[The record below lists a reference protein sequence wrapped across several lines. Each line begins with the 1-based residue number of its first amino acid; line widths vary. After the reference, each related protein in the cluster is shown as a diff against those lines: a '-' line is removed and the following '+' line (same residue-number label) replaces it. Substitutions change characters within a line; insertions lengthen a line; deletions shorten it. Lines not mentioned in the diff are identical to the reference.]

1 MVSACIYLEGGS
13 KGPDSRLLKIACQ
26 QAFHK
31 LLDRMGFT
39 GKKPTLVACGGRGA
53 VYDRFCT
60 AHKAGKYDYVAMWID
75 SEEPMADIDRAW
87 KHLANV
93 TTVDHWPQ
101 PDGTR
106 DDQVLFMTTCMETWI
121 VADRETLEAHYGD
134 RFQESALPSLNQLE
148 QRTRHDVQGKLMD
161 ATRKCKNAYSKG
173 KQSYLVLGELDP
185 DVLKK
190 HLPSFVRVQRILAEK
205 L

>member
-1 MVSACIYLEGGS
+1 MVSACIYLEGGAKGRDS
-13 KGPDSRLLKIACQ
+13 KLLTIACQ
-26 QAFHK
+26 KAFHR

-39 GKKPTLVACGGRGA
+39 GKKPKLVACGGRGA

-60 AHKAGKYDYVAMWID
+60 AHKAGTSNYVAMWID
-75 SEEPMADIDRAW
+75 SEEPITSIDDAW

-93 TTVDHWPQ
+93 TTVPVWEQ
-101 PDGTR
+101 PEGAY

-121 VADRETLEAHYGD
+121 LSDPKTLRTYYGVSL
-134 RFQESALPSLNQLE
+134 QENTLPPLNQLE
-148 QRTRHDVQGKLMD
+148 QRARHDVQGKLMD
-161 ATRKCKNAYSKG
+161 ATRNCKNAYSKG
-173 KQSYLVLGELDP
+173 KQSYLILGELDP

-190 HLPSFVRVQRILAEK
+190 HLPSFARVQKILDEK